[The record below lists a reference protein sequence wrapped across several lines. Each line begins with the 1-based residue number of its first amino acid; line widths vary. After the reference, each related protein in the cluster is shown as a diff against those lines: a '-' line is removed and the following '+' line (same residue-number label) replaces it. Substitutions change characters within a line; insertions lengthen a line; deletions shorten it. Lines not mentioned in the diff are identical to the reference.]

1 MANHAEP
8 VTMAGGFVEDAEAQA
23 RFAARRRYLAWRGR
37 LLPVAAVIVFLLVW
51 WQAVEIFDIKPF
63 IAPSP
68 VAVAQVL
75 YTRFDMLMANLL
87 PTAIESVSGFMLG
100 NLAAISL
107 AAAFVY
113 RKTMEEAL
121 FPIAVMVNT
130 IPVVAKAPI
139 LVLLLGNGMEP
150 KIAIA
155 AIICFFPTLVNMT
168 RGLRDVRSEQLEL
181 MRVLSATPREVFMRI
196 RVPNALPYLFSALKI
211 AASTAVIGAIVGE
224 WIGSTKGIGALII
237 QSTYN
242 FDSPL
247 LYATIV
253 VGSTFSALFFG
264 VISLIERRV
273 LRWNVPHNDLKKER
287 PMTATPEF
295 VTEPAGRVPV
305 AASSDLVVVGGGPAG
320 IAAALAGARNGL
332 SVTLLERYP
341 YLGGLASGGMV
352 LVLDDMC
359 NGQEIAV
366 RGLCADLIAR
376 LERLG
381 LAVTPPEA
389 DRRSDAAMW
398 RKWSRWGVFD
408 FTSHLKPQPIVYAAA
423 FDPDG
428 FKRVS
433 NEMIAEAKI
442 NLRLHSWFSRAIV
455 EDGAIKGVVCESK
468 EGRQAI
474 LGKIVVDATGDLD
487 VAASAGAPF
496 IEGAYIVTT
505 VFRLGGVN
513 IEEAERFEYEEPE
526 AFKAIDRE
534 AKRTIG
540 GSWDKWWLKT
550 PLPGVVWCNCPHMAN
565 YDGLKVDDLTRAD
578 FEGRKRIAALLDFL
592 HAKMPGFR
600 DCYVVDVAP
609 QLGIRQTR
617 LLEGLYVVT
626 KEDVTE
632 RRHFADS
639 VARGRDYYT
648 PYRSLL
654 PRDVKGLVV
663 AGRHYSAT
671 SSAQRMSRE
680 IPPCMAMGEAAGEAA
695 ALALEGGVALDGVDV
710 GKLQA
715 RLRARGADPGDRP
728 AANATVLRAAE

>member
-1 MANHAEP
+1 
-8 VTMAGGFVEDAEAQA
+8 
-23 RFAARRRYLAWRGR
+23 
-37 LLPVAAVIVFLLVW
+37 
-51 WQAVEIFDIKPF
+51 
-63 IAPSP
+63 
-68 VAVAQVL
+68 
-75 YTRFDMLMANLL
+75 
-87 PTAIESVSGFMLG
+87 
-100 NLAAISL
+100 
-107 AAAFVY
+107 
-113 RKTMEEAL
+113 
-121 FPIAVMVNT
+121 
-130 IPVVAKAPI
+130 
-139 LVLLLGNGMEP
+139 
-150 KIAIA
+150 
-155 AIICFFPTLVNMT
+155 
-168 RGLRDVRSEQLEL
+168 
-181 MRVLSATPREVFMRI
+181 
-196 RVPNALPYLFSALKI
+196 
-211 AASTAVIGAIVGE
+211 
-224 WIGSTKGIGALII
+224 
-237 QSTYN
+237 
-242 FDSPL
+242 
-247 LYATIV
+247 
-253 VGSTFSALFFG
+253 
-264 VISLIERRV
+264 
-273 LRWNVPHNDLKKER
+273 
-287 PMTATPEF
+287 MTATPEF
-295 VTEPAGRVPV
+295 VTEPSGRVPV

-433 NEMIAEAKI
+433 NEMIAEAKV

-505 VFRLGGVN
+505 VFRLGGVD

-534 AKRTIG
+534 AKRAIG

-550 PLPGVVWCNCPHMAN
+550 PLPGIVWCNCPHMAN

-578 FEGRKRIAALLDFL
+578 FEGRKRIAALLELL